1 MKLFCK
7 VIVYGYE
14 NSFEFKIFWPHCVT
28 PVLLFL
34 HAKQGKNVNHG
45 HKNGLSCLKAKAYS
59 NQTNQ
64 YITLCDLTI
73 AFTTSITLVFLVAW
87 KKLRGGVLCCA
98 TNLTKVWGCQGWVWL
113 IFNNAGYANFVFVQ
127 ILNYLNIYFFQNLLF
142 HLKSLL
148 FLNTK
153 WCPR

>member
-1 MKLFCK
+1 MTKSIIAGNLNSRISYLITTTVLENVIKNSILDGIRNLELFCK
-7 VIVYGYE
+7 VIVQDYE
-14 NSFEFKIFWPHCVT
+14 NSFEFKIFWPHYVT

-73 AFTTSITLVFLVAW
+73 AFTTSTTLFFWLHEKEKNEGW
-87 KKLRGGVLCCA
+87 SIMLC
-98 TNLTKVWGCQGWVWL
+98 N
-113 IFNNAGYANFVFVQ
+113 
-127 ILNYLNIYFFQNLLF
+127 
-142 HLKSLL
+142 
-148 FLNTK
+148 
-153 WCPR
+153 

>member
-1 MKLFCK
+1 MKTVL
-7 VIVYGYE
+7 
-14 NSFEFKIFWPHCVT
+14 NSNFFWPHCVT

-73 AFTTSITLVFLVAW
+73 AFTTSITLVFFLVAW

-127 ILNYLNIYFFQNLLF
+127 VLYDLEYFFFPN
-142 HLKSLL
+142 
-148 FLNTK
+148 
-153 WCPR
+153 

>member
-1 MKLFCK
+1 MPKSIIAGNLNSCISYLITTVLENFKQIKNSILDGIRNLELFCK
-7 VIVYGYE
+7 VIVQDYE
-14 NSFEFKIFWPHCVT
+14 NSFEFKFFWPHYVT

-73 AFTTSITLVFLVAW
+73 AFTTSTTLFFWLHE
-87 KKLRGGVLCCA
+87 KKKMRGGVLCCA
-98 TNLTKVWGCQGWVWL
+98 TNLTKVWGCQG
-113 IFNNAGYANFVFVQ
+113 
-127 ILNYLNIYFFQNLLF
+127 
-142 HLKSLL
+142 
-148 FLNTK
+148 
-153 WCPR
+153 